1 MELNEFLKQ
10 IKGRVLIAGIGN
22 PLRGDDAVGS
32 YIVKALS
39 NEKINAILIDCEDKP
54 ERFIDKIIQHK
65 PDTVIFIDAV
75 HMNHE
80 PAAVVFLKEEN
91 LLHTGISSHQ
101 SNLKM
106 CIEYIRSKIKT
117 EIFIIGIQPE
127 NTDFGKSV
135 SEKVLG
141 VAEILKNI
149 LIQALK
155 K

>member
-1 MELNEFLKQ
+1 MNEFLKN
-10 IKGRVLIAGIGN
+10 IKGKVLIAGIGN
-22 PLRGDDAVGS
+22 PLRGDDAIGS
-32 YIVKALS
+32 YIVKALN
-39 NEKINAILIDCEDKP
+39 NEKINATLIDCEDQT

-75 HMNHE
+75 YMNHE
-80 PAAVVFLKEEN
+80 PGSVVFLKEEN
-91 LLHTGISSHQ
+91 LHHTGVSSHQ

-106 CIEYIRSKIKT
+106 CIEYIKSKIKT
-117 EIFIIGIQPE
+117 QIFIIGIKPE
-127 NTDFGKSV
+127 NTDFGKPV
-135 SEKVLG
+135 SEKVLS